1 VRYISLFS
9 GIEAATVGWHDMG
22 WNPVVFADFDDFPS
36 AVLKHHYPHVPNAGD
51 VLKHDWTQYRGKA
64 DLIVGGSPCQ
74 SFSAAGKRL
83 GMDDPRGNLALHYL
97 RIVRD
102 VQPKWFVFENVPG
115 LLSSNG
121 GEDFAIFLGEV
132 EKCGYGFAY
141 RVLDAQYF
149 GVPQR
154 RRRVFVVG
162 CADGDWRSAAAV
174 LFEQESLSGN
184 TEKSK
189 KAWQDSPPFAQTGV
203 SEPKQN
209 DNSRRRIGFVIDSVN
224 SNSMKS
230 GNPKSGCRETD
241 IAPTLDTFP
250 PSPAKNQGGLA
261 IIDKRIVHCE
271 DKAPTMMAANAPG
284 RTGQAGEEENAIIVQ
299 KEIGFSH
306 TQGLDCQPS
315 TKHFPTLRAEGGGMA
330 VSIPIH
336 DKATRFRGGGKGRKD
351 DGGGNGFGVGND
363 NNVMWA
369 LTTAE
374 NHMVFKE
381 GDHVVRR
388 LTPVECE
395 RLQGF
400 PDNYTQI
407 PWKGRPAEECPSSHR
422 YKALGNSMAVPVMR
436 WIGMRIDMLDAAD
449 LSKREKSK
457 TTKQMTLW

>member
-1 VRYISLFS
+1 
-9 GIEAATVGWHDMG
+9 
-22 WNPVVFADFDDFPS
+22 
-36 AVLKHHYPHVPNAGD
+36 
-51 VLKHDWTQYRGKA
+51 
-64 DLIVGGSPCQ
+64 
-74 SFSAAGKRL
+74 
-83 GMDDPRGNLALHYL
+83 
-97 RIVRD
+97 
-102 VQPKWFVFENVPG
+102 
-115 LLSSNG
+115 
-121 GEDFAIFLGEV
+121 
-132 EKCGYGFAY
+132 
-141 RVLDAQYF
+141 
-149 GVPQR
+149 
-154 RRRVFVVG
+154 
-162 CADGDWRSAAAV
+162 
-174 LFEQESLSGN
+174 
-184 TEKSK
+184 
-189 KAWQDSPPFAQTGV
+189 
-203 SEPKQN
+203 
-209 DNSRRRIGFVIDSVN
+209 
-224 SNSMKS
+224 
-230 GNPKSGCRETD
+230 
-241 IAPTLDTFP
+241 
-250 PSPAKNQGGLA
+250 
-261 IIDKRIVHCE
+261 
-271 DKAPTMMAANAPG
+271 
-284 RTGQAGEEENAIIVQ
+284 
-299 KEIGFSH
+299 
-306 TQGLDCQPS
+306 
-315 TKHFPTLRAEGGGMA
+315 MA